1 MTYFEYLIDY
11 TNNPRTLLYALVS
24 TVVTIVSAPI
34 VERILKRFKKKHH
47 NNNRELSPGLPEEK
61 KQEPSWTR
69 RILNLAFWVGVLW
82 VILLF
87 LTGTEA
93 YLKMSTEFSPHP
105 TGEPPEETHSSGL
118 PSEPTPFPSVGEVVE
133 FGTYKQTKG
142 SNGTWNVE
150 PIRWIVLFRDDEK
163 ALLLSEQGLTY
174 KPISNVII
182 KNETLAWSDS
192 QLCSWLTTEFCGA
205 SPDNVEG
212 AFTEEERSILL
223 KNSDGSFAVG
233 LLTKKE
239 AETMLTGATARVC
252 KPTEYAG
259 YVCEN
264 NPESKQGMAPTPCYT
279 GDYWWLCDPGEDYC
293 TYMTVDKSGAI
304 RESGT
309 RYTYCG
315 IMVRPTVWISVSDY
329 SRLFG

>member
-1 MTYFEYLIDY
+1 MKYFEFLLEYI
-11 TNNPRTLLYALVS
+11 NNPRSTFYALVS
-24 TVVTIVSAPI
+24 TAVAIVSAPM
-34 VERILKRFKKKHH
+34 VERILKRRKKKPH
-47 NNNRELSPGLPEEK
+47 NNNKDQSSGLSDVK
-61 KQEPSWTR
+61 KQEPSWAKSF
-69 RILNLAFWVGVLW
+69 LNRAFWAGVLW
-82 VILLF
+82 VFILVA
-87 LTGTEA
+87 TGTGA
-93 YLKMSTEFSPHP
+93 YFSSSTEVSPQP
-105 TGEPPEETHSSGL
+105 TGEPP
-118 PSEPTPFPSVGEVVE
+118 EPTPFPSVGDVVE
-133 FGTYKQTKG
+133 FGTYRQTKG
-142 SNGTWNVE
+142 SNGAWNVD

-174 KPISNVII
+174 KPISSVVV

-192 QLCSWLTTEFCGA
+192 QLHSWLTTEFCRA
-205 SPDNVEG
+205 SQDNVEG
-212 AFTEEERSILL
+212 AFTEEERSIIL
-223 KNSDGSFAVG
+223 KNSEGLLAVG

-239 AETMLTGATARVC
+239 AETLLTGSEARVC

-264 NPESKQGMAPTPCYT
+264 NPKSKQGMTPTPCYT
-279 GDYWWLCDPGEDYC
+279 RDYWWLCDPGKDYC